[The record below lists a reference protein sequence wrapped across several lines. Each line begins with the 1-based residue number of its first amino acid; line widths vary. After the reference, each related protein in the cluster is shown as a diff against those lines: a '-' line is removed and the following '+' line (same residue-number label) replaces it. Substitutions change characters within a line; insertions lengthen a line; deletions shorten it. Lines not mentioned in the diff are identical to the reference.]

1 MWCLLTLITNT
12 KMAKPIKLVE
22 KVYGRDAINF
32 LNEKER
38 VESLKPNDPEYIER
52 KEYFR
57 ECKGIAGKIKAS

>member
-1 MWCLLTLITNT
+1 
-12 KMAKPIKLVE
+12 MAKPIKLVE

-38 VESLKPNDPEYIER
+38 VGSLKPDDPEYIER

-57 ECKGIAGKIKAS
+57 ECRGIASKIKAS